1 MSVTG
6 KRGFTLVELMAVIT
20 IAMIIIGITMPALGR
35 MRQRSQAARTQAII
49 NRLEMALAAYE
60 RFWGFYPPG
69 GKNNNLNDPA
79 ATKTLYEYLC
89 SPSVAGAT
97 QSNYGRGSIPAFIE
111 PKEYEVTA
119 LSGEKI
125 FVDGW
130 GKPLFVYTANPGPLF
145 HNKRSCDIYSTGPN
159 FTPEINDNDD
169 DGDGAVDEADEIGD
183 DIHNWGYDQ

>member
-1 MSVTG
+1 MNVTRQ
-6 KRGFTLVELMAVIT
+6 KGFTLVELMAVIT

-35 MRQRSQAARTQAII
+35 MRQRAQVARTQAII

-60 RFWGFYPPG
+60 HFWGFYPTG
-69 GKNNNLNDPA
+69 GKTVNLNDPA
-79 ATKTLYEYLC
+79 AVKTLYEYLC

-97 QSNYGRGSIPAFIE
+97 QSNYGRGSVPAFLE
-111 PKEYEVTA
+111 PKDWETTA
-119 LSGEKI
+119 LSGKTI

-130 GKPLFVYTANPGPLF
+130 GKPLFVYTANPGELF

-159 FTPEINDNDD
+159 FTLEINDADD
-169 DGDGAVDEADEIGD
+169 DGDGAVDEADEIKD